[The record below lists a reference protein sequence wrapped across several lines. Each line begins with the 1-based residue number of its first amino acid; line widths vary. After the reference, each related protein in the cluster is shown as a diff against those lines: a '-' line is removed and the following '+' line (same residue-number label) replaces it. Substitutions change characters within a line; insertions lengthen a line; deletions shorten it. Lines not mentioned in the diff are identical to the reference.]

1 MSANA
6 KRSVICLPSFGCV
19 TGLRFD
25 RGGSAEVLMTRPEL
39 SRLLRAWR
47 TYETGKKKPDDKL
60 VAALETLLRKVYGH
74 FDVPMVA
81 EVPIARWKAK
91 LTPIVHGPEEEKA
104 DLFRGE
110 DLGKKSNRRIFG

>member
-1 MSANA
+1 MADIRNR
-6 KRSVICLPSFGCV
+6 K
-19 TGLRFD
+19 
-25 RGGSAEVLMTRPEL
+25 E
-39 SRLLRAWR
+39 
-47 TYETGKKKPDDKL
+47 KPDDKL

-91 LTPIVHGPEEEKA
+91 LTPIVHGPEQEKA

-110 DLGKKSNRRIFG
+110 DLGKKSNRRIFGQDRNTYERPGRAESARFAGAGAARLPGLLLLGVESGYT

>member
-39 SRLLRAWR
+39 SRCC
-47 TYETGKKKPDDKL
+47 
-60 VAALETLLRKVYGH
+60 
-74 FDVPMVA
+74 
-81 EVPIARWKAK
+81 
-91 LTPIVHGPEEEKA
+91 VHGGHTKPERKARRQARSGTGDSFEKGVRP
-104 DLFRGE
+104 L
-110 DLGKKSNRRIFG
+110 